1 MNADRT
7 NRVVTGIIVGTLVLA
22 LLVAACGGL
31 RKALYTAGGG
41 AAGAAVGSAA
51 GPVGTIAG
59 AGIGAGATV
68 MVVENQELRSGE
80 LTGEDALRAQNE
92 TLQHMLAQAG
102 YKLAAFESEGFF
114 DIAKR
119 RTKQFAIFTLVVAI
133 ASIVIWAAIK
143 LRAFARGREGFA
155 KEVGATPFSPS
166 AWLRA
171 LLAADG
177 VRHTR

>member
-1 MNADRT
+1 MNQTRT
-7 NRVVTGIIVGTLVLA
+7 NRIVTGIIVGTLVLA

-68 MVVENQELRSGE
+68 MVVENDELRSGD
-80 LTGEDALRAQNE
+80 LTGDEALRAQNDE
-92 TLQHMLAQAG
+92 LRKLVTMLDGQVAEYASESVWAWAKRWAG
-102 YKLAAFESEGFF
+102 RLLGACVVALLGWAAF
-114 DIAKR
+114 K
-119 RTKQFAIFTLVVAI
+119 LVMTQ
-133 ASIVIWAAIK
+133 
-143 LRAFARGREGFA
+143 RGREGLA
-155 KEVGATPFSPS
+155 KEVGATPLSPL

-177 VRHTR
+177 VRHTRRES